1 MCQLQY
7 AINLLRKIADF
18 QFGKNVGAGIFPEDI
33 EIIHSKGTGRIRY
46 VYLRKKRLVTL
57 RPTDGM
63 FSLSI
68 HGAKR
73 IVKNAVPKC
82 SVTVR
87 DDISKFI
94 REGRSA
100 FAKHVIA
107 SDLEIRPQDEVIVL
121 DQRGE
126 VLAVGR
132 AALSGEEMMK
142 FETGVAVRI
151 RHGNLKES

>member
-1 MCQLQY
+1 M
-7 AINLLRKIADF
+7 RKVADF
-18 QFGKNVGAGIFPEDI
+18 QFGKNIGARIFPENI
-33 EIIHSKGTGRIRY
+33 KIIHSKGTGRIRY
-46 VYLRKKRLVTL
+46 VHLGKKRLVTL

-73 IVKNAVPKC
+73 IVKNAAPKC
-82 SVTVR
+82 LVTIR
-87 DDISKFI
+87 DDISQFI

-100 FAKHVIA
+100 FAKHVIDA
-107 SDLEIRPQDEVIVL
+107 DVKIRPQDEVVVM
-121 DQRGE
+121 DQRGQ

-142 FETGVAVRI
+142 FKTGVAVRI
-151 RHGNLKES
+151 RHGNLEES